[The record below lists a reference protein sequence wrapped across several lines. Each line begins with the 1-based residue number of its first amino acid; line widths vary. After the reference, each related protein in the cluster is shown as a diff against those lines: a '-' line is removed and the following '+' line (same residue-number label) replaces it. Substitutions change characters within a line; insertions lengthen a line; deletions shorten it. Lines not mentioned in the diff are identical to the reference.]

1 MSQPTKRDIARAA
14 ADERQRLHDAQRAK
28 DGRDRAL
35 ILIVREPIARR
46 FTDGDIDD
54 PGVILV
60 AMDIINELDVAGALT
75 AP

>member
-1 MSQPTKRDIARAA
+1 MRQPTKRDIARAA
-14 ADERQRLHDAQRAK
+14 ADERQRLHDAELAK
-28 DGRDRAL
+28 DERDRAL

-46 FTDGDIDD
+46 FMDGDIYD

-60 AMDIINELDVAGALT
+60 AMDIVHALDIAGALI